1 VRGAATSRATILR
14 VGSII
19 AMLLMVAVAAGP
31 VQAQQLG
38 LPQGAILTISTDRT
52 FAESQFGQR
61 IAAEVEAQSAV
72 LAAENRRIEAEL
84 IAEEKDLTERRPGME
99 SAAFRAL
106 ADAFDQKVQNTR
118 VTQETKA
125 RALNQ
130 IAEKARVE
138 FLQVARP
145 ILEDLM
151 RESGA
156 GVILERSSVFLSANA
171 TDITDLAIERI
182 DAAIGDGAGLNGTP
196 EQ

>member
-1 VRGAATSRATILR
+1 
-14 VGSII
+14 
-19 AMLLMVAVAAGP
+19 MVVVAAGST
-31 VQAQQLG
+31 QAQQLG

-61 IAAEVEAQSAV
+61 VAADVEAQSAV

-106 ADAFDQKVQNTR
+106 ADAFDQKVQSTR

-130 IAEKARVE
+130 IADKARVE

-156 GVILERSSVFLSANA
+156 GVILERSNVFLSANA

-182 DAAIGDGAGLNGTP
+182 DAAIGDGAGLNGAP